1 MVGDISR
8 VWDRIPTWMLYGVLV
23 IVWAPLFG
31 DSVEGAILQFLDPAS
46 VYASTVPRSEQL
58 RSLRQTAGVIV
69 CGLLIVGVTAF
80 ALARFGNPLPPRTG
94 RAIDA
99 AGAWGAGHVLATI
112 VGLLLASLAPVL
124 PWMDVSDQ
132 TKADVAEY
140 ESPALF
146 MVKALAAGLAE
157 EPLLAALPVLLL
169 CGRLPIAAIVALGGA
184 IRGLLHVYY
193 GGYGFVWAFI
203 WGGCAVWIYYRY
215 RRLWLLVLLHGFVLN
230 LQAIAL
236 VDTVPEWIAA
246 GTLLVSSL
254 GAFVLALIW
263 LGRNWSRL
271 TLRVTEA
278 KQKVRNR
285 LGSTRADDGHENSV
299 DPRPGG
305 GGRGSEWSLRKGD
318 RTQAGSVSQI
328 SARRSD

>member
-1 MVGDISR
+1 MGVVVGDIRR
-8 VWDRIPTWMLYGVLV
+8 VWARIPTWMLYGALI

-31 DSVEGAILQFLDPAS
+31 GSVEGAILQFLDPAS

-58 RSLRQTAGVIV
+58 RALRQTVGVIF
-69 CGLLIVGVTAF
+69 CGLLIVGATAW
-80 ALARFGNPLPPRTG
+80 ARDRFGNPLPPRSG

-99 AGAWGAGHVLATI
+99 AAAWGAGHVLATA
-112 VGLLLASLAPVL
+112 VGGLLALLAMVL

-132 TKADVAEY
+132 TKAEVAEY
-140 ESPALF
+140 EAPALF
-146 MVKALAAGLAE
+146 AVKALAAGLAE

-184 IRGLLHVYY
+184 LRGLLHVYY

-203 WGGCAVWIYYRY
+203 WGGAAVWIYYRY
-215 RRLWLLVLLHGFVLN
+215 RRLWLLVLLHGFVNN

-236 VDTVPEWIAA
+236 VDTVPDWLAA
-246 GTLLVSSL
+246 AALLVSSL

-263 LGRNWSRL
+263 LGRNWSHLR
-271 TLRVTEA
+271 LRVTAA
-278 KQKVRNR
+278 KRYVRTR
-285 LGSTRADDGHENSV
+285 VVSTRADDAHEKSV

-305 GGRGSEWSLRKGD
+305 RPGVWEL
-318 RTQAGSVSQI
+318 T
-328 SARRSD
+328 